1 MPSWVNIGKKDI
13 KNYYIKNAMI
23 TKTKL
28 KDQLENFPEE
38 FSIDEL
44 IERLILIEK
53 IEKGVKQSDD
63 NQVISEKELDK
74 EVKQWFK

>member
-1 MPSWVNIGKKDI
+1 ML
-13 KNYYIKNAMI
+13 

-28 KDQLENFPEE
+28 KKHIEKFPEQ

-53 IEKGVKQSDD
+53 IENGMEQSK
-63 NQVISEKELDK
+63 NKETISEIELDK
-74 EVKQWFK
+74 EIKKWFE